1 MFDDVQIEYDGKTRT
16 IKSNEVLPLIC
27 RVERVVTLAELHQ
40 CMSDGKPP
48 MATIAM
54 AYGIVLRYAG
64 FVVTDQQIYSEM
76 FTQDRASEVAA
87 SAVSSLLL
95 LMVPPSHIAETI
107 GKRSTDKKKER
118 SKIA

>member
-1 MFDDVQIEYDGKTRT
+1 MFDDIEIEYNGETRK

-54 AYGIVLRYAG
+54 AYGVVLRYAG
-64 FVVTDQQIYSEM
+64 FVVTDQQIYCDM
-76 FTQDRASEVAA
+76 FNQESASETAA

-95 LMVPPSHIAETI
+95 LMVPPQQISETV
-107 GKRSTDKKKER
+107 GKRATDKKKER